1 MLSILLES
9 SLRSLLLGIVAWT
22 LLKIFR
28 VRNPRTERAV
38 WIVVLMTSI
47 VMPALMQWARVPTP
61 APAVDWAASVQSIE
75 AVSATLTDWNA
86 IALLGYFAVAGLLL
100 ARLAF
105 GLAHGWRTCKR
116 AQPVAAKWRGGLDI
130 RVSME
135 VHAPATFASSI
146 LLPTNHLAWSDMRR
160 GAVLTHECEHLRNR
174 DFQVRLLAHGYRAV
188 FWFNPLAWWLP
199 QRLAMLGEQLSDDA
213 AIGLVGDR
221 VAYAQILMDFS
232 RSPSDRLSG
241 AIAMARLTT
250 VSARVERILES
261 SDLPQRISRLR
272 QLGLASVLLPL
283 IWIAAG
289 CSADNSGPTESAA
302 PNPAARSASTGT
314 PAETPVSENVVR
326 PASNKQIPLAAPR
339 YPVDARR
346 QGQTG
351 TVIMRLHVLED
362 GSVNDVQIKESSGF
376 AALDDAAATTAR
388 TWRLNAGTIDG
399 KPTPMWGNFAVTFK
413 LDPAMEASR

>member
-1 MLSILLES
+1 MLSVLLES
-9 SLRSLLLGIVAWT
+9 ALRSLLLGIVAWA

-28 VRNPRTERAV
+28 VRNPRAERAV
-38 WIVVLMTSI
+38 WFAVLVTSI
-47 VMPALMQWARVPTP
+47 AMPALMQWARVPAP
-61 APAVDWAASVQSIE
+61 VPAVDLAVSVQSIE
-75 AVSATLTDWNA
+75 VVSATLTDWSA
-86 IALLGYFAVAGLLL
+86 ILLLGYFAVAGLLL

-105 GLAHGWRTCKR
+105 GLARSWRTCKR
-116 AQPVAAKWRGGLDI
+116 AHPVTAEWAGGLDI
-130 RVSME
+130 RVSE
-135 VHAPATFASSI
+135 KVHAPATFASSI
-146 LLPTNHLAWSDMRR
+146 LLPANHLAWSDMRR
-160 GAVLTHECEHLRNR
+160 GAVLAHECEHVKNC

-221 VAYAQILMDFS
+221 VAYAQMLMDFS

-241 AIAMARLTT
+241 AISMARLTT
-250 VSARVERILES
+250 VSVRVERILES
-261 SDLPQRISRLR
+261 SDLPQRIGRLQ

-289 CSADNSGPTESAA
+289 CSADKSGPTESAA
-302 PNPAARSASTGT
+302 PGPAARSAPTGT
-314 PAETPVSENVVR
+314 PAEAPVSENVVR

-339 YPVDARR
+339 YPLDARR

-362 GSVNDVQIKESSGF
+362 GSVDDVRIKESSGF
-376 AALDDAAATTAR
+376 VALDDAAATIAR

-399 KPTPMWGNFAVTFK
+399 KPTPMWGRFAVTFK
-413 LDPAMEASR
+413 LDD